1 MSRILPLPKDI
12 ATQIHSSKQIINL
25 QGVILAL
32 IENSLDAG
40 ASKIDLTVDFRRRGC
55 TIEDNGSAI
64 RPHEFGEDGGLGRM
78 YHTSKF
84 GTGEDGSELYGS
96 SGTHLASL
104 AALSLLSI
112 TSRHREHHDHATL
125 VVHRGSVLARH
136 VPAPQSHELA
146 MGHGTHVAVRDL
158 FGNMPVR
165 VKQRALAEAGGADD
179 QRAWEELKHGIAA
192 SLLAWP
198 GSCAVKMKDVN
209 CESRTLSLS
218 GRNSAING
226 ALTEKTLN
234 QLVGKPVKSDF
245 RDALPILFQAG
256 MTSPES
262 RHKWVP
268 VSASAQGV
276 CVKGAICLDPAPTK
290 QCQFIS
296 IGIRPCGGG
305 SDFRDLYDAVNRVVA
320 NSSFGAVDDTT
331 VIDEAEKVR
340 RQHDRRYK
348 NDGYTQRQLQG
359 RKSVD
364 RWPMFV
370 LQLQAGDRFTPAL
383 AKPTTEASFNAMES
397 LLEATAT
404 EWLAAH
410 HFRPQ
415 NRRRRNEEQTAPS
428 RALSPSLRR
437 PSSVSGLSERIV
449 AEQPTTPSLKRPATT
464 TGATAKKRNIVDLSD
479 TPGSRGVPSLRH
491 SNSAYFDGLSRTKS
505 GRANLL
511 NDRCRVGRPKTAT
524 SEQNGTIAATAT
536 PTKEHRFTL
545 DPVEAGQLS
554 SALPTFGPR
563 AEPEVFQQLR
573 ATCITRPAHHE
584 HVSDDLS
591 SIDDDAFLEATRRVE
606 DGILSNEETVQRSVF
621 SNTATVAERVRD
633 DLLDWIDPITKQ
645 THRVNTR
652 TGVVLPTTTN
662 VHTTVSETASGHVAA
677 PPRQKA
683 AFDISV
689 SSAGQALRLANRSYA
704 SRTTTEP
711 QWLHGFLKDWDNPV
725 FQKQAEE
732 QIAVVSFDGPG
743 LDPADGCKHRCA
755 DHALTQHFAETGD
768 KGTSK
773 ISKEGLKHARVI
785 RQVDDKFI
793 LCSIPDKDAN
803 DNTLVLVDQHAASE
817 RVILE
822 GLLNELCTPIG
833 PSALAAA
840 CTTDTGIGSAIQ
852 TTILERPQ
860 RFLTSEKESELF
872 AKHARHFADWGIL
885 YDLMYTAGTLA
896 ASEVRESPSEHRIT
910 VRTLPAGIAE
920 RCTLL
925 PNLLIELLRSEVWNV
940 AQSPGLALGRVEDG
954 SEQEQEHI
962 WLRRIGSCPK
972 GIVEMLNSRACRS
985 AIMFNDVLSV
995 AQCEDLL
1002 ADLTRC
1008 SFPFMCAHGRPK
1020 SAAFSKRQD
1029 SRERQQPYG
1038 LPLSFEMLAMRGS
1051 GSTSSR
1057 TLFSLP
1063 GCLRSLVLQRR
1074 TLATATDSLPA
1085 VASNVEAHTPPY
1097 AKLLKRLRDVRRLLP
1112 GRPLTLAEKIL
1123 FSHLDNPE
1131 ESLLEGT
1138 NNGADIRARA
1148 TLKLKPDRVA
1158 MQDASAQM
1166 ALLQF
1171 MSCRLPTTAVP
1182 ASIHCDHMIVGE
1194 KGADTDL
1201 PNSITGNKEVYD
1213 FLESAAKKYGI
1224 EFWPPGAGII
1234 HQAVLENYA
1243 APGLMMLGTDSHTP
1257 NAGGLGAIA
1266 IGVGGADAV
1275 DALVDAPWEL
1285 KAPKVRGVRLEGK
1298 LSGWASPKDVIMY
1311 LAGKLTV
1318 RGGTGYIIE
1327 YTGPGVES
1335 LSCTGMATIC
1345 NM

>member
-55 TIEDNGSAI
+55 TIEDNGPGI

-125 VVHRGSVLARH
+125 VVH
-136 VPAPQSHELA
+136 Q
-146 MGHGTHVAVRDL
+146 
-158 FGNMPVR
+158 
-165 VKQRALAEAGGADD
+165 AGGADD
-179 QRAWEELKHGIAA
+179 QRAWQELKHGIAA

-256 MTSPES
+256 ITSPES

-276 CVKGAICLDPAPTK
+276 CVQGAICLDPAPTK

-296 IGIRPCGGG
+296 IGMHPCGSG
-305 SDFRDLYDAVNRVVA
+305 SDHRDLYDAINRVVA

-348 NDGYTQRQLQG
+348 NDGYTQKQLQG

-370 LQLQAGDRFTPAL
+370 LQLQVRERFTSAL
-383 AKPTTEASFNAMES
+383 AKSTSEASLNTMVS
-397 LLEATAT
+397 LVEATAT
-404 EWLAAH
+404 EWLAVH

-415 NRRRRNEEQTAPS
+415 KRRRRRNEEQSAPS
-428 RALSPSLRR
+428 PALSPSLRR

-464 TGATAKKRNIVDLSD
+464 TGATAKKRRIVDLSD

-491 SNSAYFDGLSRTKS
+491 RNSAYFDGLSRTKS

-511 NDRCRVGRPKTAT
+511 DDRWR
-524 SEQNGTIAATAT
+524 
-536 PTKEHRFTL
+536 
-545 DPVEAGQLS
+545 
-554 SALPTFGPR
+554 
-563 AEPEVFQQLR
+563 
-573 ATCITRPAHHE
+573 
-584 HVSDDLS
+584 
-591 SIDDDAFLEATRRVE
+591 
-606 DGILSNEETVQRSVF
+606 
-621 SNTATVAERVRD
+621 
-633 DLLDWIDPITKQ
+633 
-645 THRVNTR
+645 
-652 TGVVLPTTTN
+652 
-662 VHTTVSETASGHVAA
+662 
-677 PPRQKA
+677 
-683 AFDISV
+683 
-689 SSAGQALRLANRSYA
+689 
-704 SRTTTEP
+704 
-711 QWLHGFLKDWDNPV
+711 DWDNPV

-743 LDPADGCKHRCA
+743 LDPAEGCKHLCA

-773 ISKEGLKHARVI
+773 ISKAGLKQARVI

-793 LCSIPDKDAN
+793 LCSIPGMGVDDSH
-803 DNTLVLVDQHAASE
+803 NTLVLVDQHAASE

-822 GLLNELCTPIG
+822 GLLNELCSPVNPDALV
-833 PSALAAA
+833 PSH
-840 CTTDTGIGSAIQ
+840 TTNTGFRSAIR

-860 RFLTSEKESELF
+860 RFLVSEKESELF

-885 YDLMYTAGTLA
+885 YDLMYAAGTLA
-896 ASEVRESPSEHRIT
+896 ASQVRESPPEHLIT

-925 PNLLIELLRSEVWNV
+925 PNLLIELLRSEVWIV
-940 AQSPGLALGRVEDG
+940 AQSPSPALGRMEDG
-954 SEQEQEHI
+954 SEQEQEHV
-962 WLRRIGSCPK
+962 WFRRIGSCPK

-1008 SFPFMCAHGRPK
+1008 SFPFMCAHGRVSMVPLVRLGGDGPGW
-1020 SAAFSKRQD
+1020 FS
-1029 SRERQQPYG
+1029 EPT
-1038 LPLSFEMLAMRGS
+1038 S
-1051 GSTSSR
+1051 GS
-1057 TLFSLP
+1057 
-1063 GCLRSLVLQRR
+1063 RSF
-1074 TLATATDSLPA
+1074 TDA
-1085 VASNVEAHTPPY
+1085 FRAW
-1097 AKLLKRLRDVRRLLP
+1097 K
-1112 GRPLTLAEKIL
+1112 
-1123 FSHLDNPE
+1123 
-1131 ESLLEGT
+1131 EG
-1138 NNGADIRARA
+1138 
-1148 TLKLKPDRVA
+1148 
-1158 MQDASAQM
+1158 
-1166 ALLQF
+1166 
-1171 MSCRLPTTAVP
+1171 
-1182 ASIHCDHMIVGE
+1182 
-1194 KGADTDL
+1194 
-1201 PNSITGNKEVYD
+1201 
-1213 FLESAAKKYGI
+1213 
-1224 EFWPPGAGII
+1224 
-1234 HQAVLENYA
+1234 
-1243 APGLMMLGTDSHTP
+1243 
-1257 NAGGLGAIA
+1257 
-1266 IGVGGADAV
+1266 
-1275 DALVDAPWEL
+1275 
-1285 KAPKVRGVRLEGK
+1285 
-1298 LSGWASPKDVIMY
+1298 
-1311 LAGKLTV
+1311 
-1318 RGGTGYIIE
+1318 
-1327 YTGPGVES
+1327 
-1335 LSCTGMATIC
+1335 
-1345 NM
+1345 

>member
-40 ASKIDLTVDFRRRGC
+40 ASKVDVTVDFRRRGC
-55 TIEDNGSAI
+55 TIEDNGSGI
-64 RPHEFGEDGGLGRM
+64 RPHEFGLDGGLGRM

-84 GTGEDGSELYGS
+84 GTGEDGRELYGS
-96 SGTHLASL
+96 SGTYLASL

-146 MGHGTHVAVRDL
+146 MGHGTLVAVRDL

-179 QRAWEELKHGIAA
+179 QRAWQELKHGIAA
-192 SLLAWP
+192 SLLAWS

-209 CESRTLSLS
+209 CESRTLSLR

-256 MTSPES
+256 ITSPES

-276 CVKGAICLDPAPTK
+276 CVQGAICLDPAPTK

-296 IGIRPCGGG
+296 IHMHPCGSG
-305 SDFRDLYDAVNRVVA
+305 SDHRDLYDAINRVVA
-320 NSSFGAVDDTT
+320 NSSFGAVDDAT

-348 NDGYTQRQLQG
+348 NDGYTQKQLQG

-370 LQLQAGDRFTPAL
+370 LQLQVRERFTSAL
-383 AKPTTEASFNAMES
+383 AKSTSEASLNAM
-397 LLEATAT
+397 
-404 EWLAAH
+404 
-410 HFRPQ
+410 RR
-415 NRRRRNEEQTAPS
+415 RRRRNEEQSAPS
-428 RALSPSLRR
+428 PALSPSLRR
-437 PSSVSGLSERIV
+437 PSSVSGLSERIA

-505 GRANLL
+505 GRVNLL
-511 NDRCRVGRPKTAT
+511 DDRWKVRKPNNAT
-524 SEQNGTIAATAT
+524 SEQNGSTVATAT
-536 PTKEHRFTL
+536 PTKDHIFSII
-545 DPVEAGQLS
+545 PVEAGQLS
-554 SALPTFGPR
+554 SVLPPPGPR
-563 AEPEVFQQLR
+563 AEPEVLQQFR
-573 ATCITRPAHHE
+573 ATYCTGPAHHT
-584 HVSDDLS
+584 SDDFG
-591 SIDDDAFLEATRRVE
+591 SIDGEALLAATRRAE
-606 DGILSNEETVQRSVF
+606 CETHSDEETDQPSELGNMGRS
-621 SNTATVAERVRD
+621 TVADLVAD
-633 DLLDWIDPITKQ
+633 DIMDWIDPITKQ

-652 TGVVLPTTTN
+652 TGVVLPITTN
-662 VHTTVSETASGHVAA
+662 MHNTASETASGRVAA

-683 AFDISV
+683 AIDISV
-689 SSAGQALRLANRSYA
+689 SSAGQALRLANRSLA

-711 QWLHGFLKDWDNPV
+711 KWLHGFLNDWDNPV

-840 CTTDTGIGSAIQ
+840 CTTDTGLGSAVQ
-852 TTILERPQ
+852 TTILDRPQ
-860 RFLTSEKESELF
+860 RFLVSERESELF
-872 AKHARHFADWGIL
+872 AKHGRHFADWGIL
-885 YDLMYTAGTLA
+885 YDLTYTAGTLA
-896 ASEVRESPSEHRIT
+896 ASQVRESPSEHRIT

-940 AQSPGLALGRVEDG
+940 AQSPGPALGRVEDG
-954 SEQEQEHI
+954 SEQEQEHV

-972 GIVEMLNSRACRS
+972 GMVEMLNSRACRS

-1008 SFPFMCAHGRPK
+1008 SFPFICAHGRV
-1020 SAAFSKRQD
+1020 S
-1029 SRERQQPYG
+1029 
-1038 LPLSFEMLAMRGS
+1038 M
-1051 GSTSSR
+1051 
-1057 TLFSLP
+1057 
-1063 GCLRSLVLQRR
+1063 VL
-1074 TLATATDSLPA
+1074 L
-1085 VASNVEAHTPPY
+1085 
-1097 AKLLKRLRDVRRLLP
+1097 
-1112 GRPLTLAEKIL
+1112 
-1123 FSHLDNPE
+1123 
-1131 ESLLEGT
+1131 
-1138 NNGADIRARA
+1138 
-1148 TLKLKPDRVA
+1148 
-1158 MQDASAQM
+1158 
-1166 ALLQF
+1166 
-1171 MSCRLPTTAVP
+1171 
-1182 ASIHCDHMIVGE
+1182 
-1194 KGADTDL
+1194 
-1201 PNSITGNKEVYD
+1201 
-1213 FLESAAKKYGI
+1213 
-1224 EFWPPGAGII
+1224 
-1234 HQAVLENYA
+1234 
-1243 APGLMMLGTDSHTP
+1243 
-1257 NAGGLGAIA
+1257 
-1266 IGVGGADAV
+1266 
-1275 DALVDAPWEL
+1275 
-1285 KAPKVRGVRLEGK
+1285 VRL
-1298 LSGWASPKDVIMY
+1298 
-1311 LAGKLTV
+1311 
-1318 RGGTGYIIE
+1318 GGD
-1327 YTGPGVES
+1327 GPGWFSEPTSVSRSFTDAFRAWKE
-1335 LSCTGMATIC
+1335 G
-1345 NM
+1345 

>member
-55 TIEDNGSAI
+55 TIEDNGPGI

-125 VVHRGSVLARH
+125 
-136 VPAPQSHELA
+136 LA

-179 QRAWEELKHGIAA
+179 QRAWQELKHGIAA

-256 MTSPES
+256 ITSPES

-276 CVKGAICLDPAPTK
+276 CVQGAICLDPAPTK

-296 IGIRPCGGG
+296 IGMHPCGSG
-305 SDFRDLYDAVNRVVA
+305 SDHRDLYDAINRVVA

-348 NDGYTQRQLQG
+348 NDGYTQKQLQG

-370 LQLQAGDRFTPAL
+370 LQLQVRERFTSAL
-383 AKPTTEASFNAMES
+383 AKSTSEASLNTMK
-397 LLEATAT
+397 
-404 EWLAAH
+404 
-410 HFRPQ
+410 R
-415 NRRRRNEEQTAPS
+415 RRRRNEEQSAPS
-428 RALSPSLRR
+428 PALSPSLRR

-464 TGATAKKRNIVDLSD
+464 TGATAKKRRIVDLSD

-491 SNSAYFDGLSRTKS
+491 RNSAYFDGLSRTKS

-511 NDRCRVGRPKTAT
+511 DDRWRVRKSNNAT
-524 SEQNGTIAATAT
+524 SEQNRSTAT
-536 PTKEHRFTL
+536 PTKDHIF
-545 DPVEAGQLS
+545 
-554 SALPTFGPR
+554 
-563 AEPEVFQQLR
+563 
-573 ATCITRPAHHE
+573 
-584 HVSDDLS
+584 
-591 SIDDDAFLEATRRVE
+591 SI
-606 DGILSNEETVQRSVF
+606 I
-621 SNTATVAERVRD
+621 
-633 DLLDWIDPITKQ
+633 P
-645 THRVNTR
+645 
-652 TGVVLPTTTN
+652 
-662 VHTTVSETASGHVAA
+662 
-677 PPRQKA
+677 
-683 AFDISV
+683 
-689 SSAGQALRLANRSYA
+689 
-704 SRTTTEP
+704 
-711 QWLHGFLKDWDNPV
+711 DWDNPV

-743 LDPADGCKHRCA
+743 LDPAEGCKHLCA

-773 ISKEGLKHARVI
+773 ISKAGLKQARVI

-793 LCSIPDKDAN
+793 LCSIPGMGVDDSH
-803 DNTLVLVDQHAASE
+803 NTLVLVDQHAASE

-822 GLLNELCTPIG
+822 GLLNELCSPVNPDALV
-833 PSALAAA
+833 PSH
-840 CTTDTGIGSAIQ
+840 TTNTGFRSAIR

-860 RFLTSEKESELF
+860 RFLVSEKESELF

-885 YDLMYTAGTLA
+885 YDLMYAAGTLA
-896 ASEVRESPSEHRIT
+896 ASQVRESPPEHLIT

-925 PNLLIELLRSEVWNV
+925 PNLLIELLRSEVWIV
-940 AQSPGLALGRVEDG
+940 AQSPSPALGRMEDG
-954 SEQEQEHI
+954 SEQEQEHV
-962 WLRRIGSCPK
+962 WFRRIGSCPK

-1008 SFPFMCAHGRPK
+1008 SFPFMCAHGRVSMVPLVRLGGDGPGW
-1020 SAAFSKRQD
+1020 FS
-1029 SRERQQPYG
+1029 EPT
-1038 LPLSFEMLAMRGS
+1038 S
-1051 GSTSSR
+1051 GS
-1057 TLFSLP
+1057 
-1063 GCLRSLVLQRR
+1063 RSF
-1074 TLATATDSLPA
+1074 TDA
-1085 VASNVEAHTPPY
+1085 FRAW
-1097 AKLLKRLRDVRRLLP
+1097 K
-1112 GRPLTLAEKIL
+1112 
-1123 FSHLDNPE
+1123 
-1131 ESLLEGT
+1131 EG
-1138 NNGADIRARA
+1138 
-1148 TLKLKPDRVA
+1148 
-1158 MQDASAQM
+1158 
-1166 ALLQF
+1166 
-1171 MSCRLPTTAVP
+1171 
-1182 ASIHCDHMIVGE
+1182 
-1194 KGADTDL
+1194 
-1201 PNSITGNKEVYD
+1201 
-1213 FLESAAKKYGI
+1213 
-1224 EFWPPGAGII
+1224 
-1234 HQAVLENYA
+1234 
-1243 APGLMMLGTDSHTP
+1243 
-1257 NAGGLGAIA
+1257 
-1266 IGVGGADAV
+1266 
-1275 DALVDAPWEL
+1275 
-1285 KAPKVRGVRLEGK
+1285 
-1298 LSGWASPKDVIMY
+1298 
-1311 LAGKLTV
+1311 
-1318 RGGTGYIIE
+1318 
-1327 YTGPGVES
+1327 
-1335 LSCTGMATIC
+1335 
-1345 NM
+1345 

>member
-920 RCTLL
+920 R
-925 PNLLIELLRSEVWNV
+925 S
-940 AQSPGLALGRVEDG
+940 
-954 SEQEQEHI
+954 
-962 WLRRIGSCPK
+962 
-972 GIVEMLNSRACRS
+972 
-985 AIMFNDVLSV
+985 
-995 AQCEDLL
+995 
-1002 ADLTRC
+1002 
-1008 SFPFMCAHGRPK
+1008 
-1020 SAAFSKRQD
+1020 FSKRQD

-1057 TLFSLP
+1057 TLFALP